1 MSWAQFVKNQNPK
14 NEHNEQGNGFWKYCE
29 EISRSGLGDAKV
41 VENMQLIFTS
51 WRKDMSIDQTLSLLG
66 FGVASIGNPV
76 QNRVLTK
83 YN

>member
-1 MSWAQFVKNQNPK
+1 MSWEHFVKNQNPK
-14 NEHNEQGNGFWKYCE
+14 NEHNEQGNGYKKNCK
-29 EISRSGLGDAKV
+29 EISRSCLDDNKD
-41 VENMQLIFTS
+41 VENMQTIVTY
-51 WRKDMSIDQTLSLLG
+51 WTEDMSIDQTLSLLG